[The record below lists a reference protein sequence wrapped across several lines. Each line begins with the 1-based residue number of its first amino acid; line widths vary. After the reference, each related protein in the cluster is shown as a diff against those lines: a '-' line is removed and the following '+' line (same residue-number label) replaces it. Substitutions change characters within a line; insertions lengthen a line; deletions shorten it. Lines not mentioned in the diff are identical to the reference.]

1 MAGGTS
7 AFDMIPSLRNNRNVK
22 SGRTK
27 MGDNPYVSKSV
38 GIENRNSANTKE
50 LIAHRFERKD
60 FSTQLTKRVYLALG
74 LLILMFFAY
83 FFLIQ

>member
-1 MAGGTS
+1 
-7 AFDMIPSLRNNRNVK
+7 
-22 SGRTK
+22 
-27 MGDNPYVSKSV
+27 MGDNPYVTKSV

-60 FSTQLTKRVYLALG
+60 FSSKLTKRVYLALG
-74 LLILMFFAY
+74 LMILMLLAY